1 MGEGEMKI
9 KEVEAYLTYY
19 VEIEEEEGED
29 FDFHHYRTN
38 ESGSHWEVYMGDSWE
53 PVEISEELRTKFLD
67 FMRRQG

>member
-1 MGEGEMKI
+1 MKI
-9 KEVEAYLTYY
+9 KEATAHIEFY

-53 PVEISEELRTKFLD
+53 SVYDDEELRTKFLD
-67 FMRRQG
+67 FMRKKG